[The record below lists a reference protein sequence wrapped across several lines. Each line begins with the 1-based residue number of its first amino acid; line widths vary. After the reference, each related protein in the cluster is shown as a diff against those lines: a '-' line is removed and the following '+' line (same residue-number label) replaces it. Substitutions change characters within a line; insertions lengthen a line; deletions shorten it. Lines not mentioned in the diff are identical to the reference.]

1 MWKGLGIQNPGIL
14 SEGPACKDRD
24 GDLGGGAVGGQRQD
38 GRGWE
43 GCWTVPEILIQELGE
58 F

>member
-24 GDLGGGAVGGQRQD
+24 GDLGGGAVGRMGWD
-38 GRGWE
+38 GKGAGLCLR
-43 GCWTVPEILIQELGE
+43 